1 MARAA
6 LPQRGPGRGTR
17 RSRVKVSRK
26 KLQPLQSSSI
36 LRRGDVRSCRGASAA
51 KLVAGRAIA
60 AFVCNGRGCH
70 RSQACR
76 RRSMH
81 LCMIFTCYMILHR
94 HVSTQA
100 SQAWRCAAAGHISS
114 MAWASE
120 QWAARFALG
129 LDWLQLVWRCGRL
142 GGARTGSPESTS
154 FIACIHRGE
163 RGRLSGLPGDPGAQ
177 CRRPNR
183 SGMVSACT
191 VGSSVAAECSRAGLV
206 DVT

>member
-60 AFVCNGRGCH
+60 LLVCNGRGCH

-94 HVSTQA
+94 HVSTRA
-100 SQAWRCAAAGHISS
+100 SQAWRCAAAGHRSS
-114 MAWASE
+114 WAWVQSI
-120 QWAARFALG
+120 WPR
-129 LDWLQLVWRCGRL
+129 
-142 GGARTGSPESTS
+142 GSPRRATGCNLFRDAAAWE
-154 FIACIHRGE
+154 ARE
-163 RGRLSGLPGDPGAQ
+163 RA
-177 CRRPNR
+177 RPNR
-183 SGMVSACT
+183 PLSSRVSTAVREVVFLVSQGT
-191 VGSSVAAECSRAGLV
+191 LGLSVGGPIDLVWSVRVLWAVLWRQGARGRA
-206 DVT
+206 